1 MKNLAWKQKNCQL
14 KARICRMKAHL
25 RVMMLTTSTKVSIKQ
40 LLKTTH
46 LNVSSVTKLIQQ
58 KHIWKLIFIQHMKVS
73 SMPVI
78 SVKNNTWLCGDVL
91 IHFFP
96 LLFSVPHSFKTFAY
110 LLYLYIWYFAQDYI
124 TLYIDG
130 PVLGCEG
137 DSDKCWSWHSSQI
150 VRRLPLE
157 SRV

>member
-1 MKNLAWKQKNCQL
+1 MSAVWQSLFNK
-14 KARICRMKAHL
+14 
-25 RVMMLTTSTKVSIKQ
+25 STFESSYSFSTWRSQVC
-40 LLKTTH
+40 L
-46 LNVSSVTKLIQQ
+46 SSV
-58 KHIWKLIFIQHMKVS
+58 WKTIYGY
-73 SMPVI
+73 
-78 SVKNNTWLCGDVL
+78 GDVL

-157 SRV
+157 SRVKMALVTTRTGQLWHRCKTLLHNIQIKHRLKRLLLVESKGAW